1 MNRVALVSGGSR
13 GIGAAAVLRLARD
26 GFDVSFCYR
35 VAESAAE
42 ELAKE
47 ASEFGTRIHTQ
58 QADVSDAAQASA
70 WVTDIERDFGPVD
83 VVLTSAGITRDKP
96 LALMS
101 DADWSDVL
109 RVNLDG
115 VHNVCKP
122 AVFAMMK
129 RRSGCV
135 ITISSVSG
143 IYGHETQ
150 VNYSASKAGIIG
162 FSRALAKEVGRYGIR
177 VNAIA
182 PGLIE
187 TDMTSALGEQLK
199 ERWVKSIPLGRFG
212 RPDEVADLVSYLASD
227 NASYITGTTVE
238 IHGGITI

>member
-1 MNRVALVSGGSR
+1 VNRVALVSGGSR
-13 GIGAAAVLRLARD
+13 GIGAATVLRLARD

-35 VAESAAE
+35 TAQAAAE
-42 ELAKE
+42 ELAKA
-47 ASEFGTRIHTQ
+47 ASEYGTRVQ
-58 QADVSDAAQASA
+58 AQRADVSDTAQAKA
-70 WVTDIERDFGPVD
+70 WVFDVERNFGPVS
-83 VVLTSAGITRDKP
+83 VVVTSAGITRDKP

-101 DADWSDVL
+101 DADWNDVL
-109 RVNLDG
+109 SVNLNG

-129 RRSGCV
+129 RRAGCV
-135 ITISSVSG
+135 VTLSSVSG
-143 IYGHETQ
+143 VYGHATQ

-162 FSRALAKEVGRYGIR
+162 FTRALAKEVGSYGIR

-187 TDMTSALGEQLK
+187 TDMTSPLGEQLK
-199 ERWVKSIPLGRFG
+199 ERWMKSIPLGRFG
-212 RPDEVADLVSYLASD
+212 RADEVADLVSYLASD
-227 NASYITGTTVE
+227 NASYITGSTVE